1 MPVVPAP
8 IVSSP
13 IDLATGAYVT
23 SVLAAGGVTLSGE
36 QSAILTSL
44 ITAAS
49 REIIRFCGNRP
60 FAQQAFCETVVPEG
74 NRQDRGEP
82 ATARLARFPVVS
94 VTRCATGR
102 TPALRI
108 A

>member
-13 IDLATGAYVT
+13 IDLATGSYVT
-23 SVLAAGGVTLSGE
+23 GVLAAGGTTLSDE
-36 QSAILTSL
+36 QSSILASL

-60 FAQQAFCETVVPEG
+60 FAQQAFTEIVTPEG
-74 NRQDRGEP
+74 TRQDRGEP
-82 ATARLARFPVVS
+82 AGARLARFPVVS
-94 VTRCATGR
+94 ILRCATGR
-102 TPALRI
+102 TPAI